1 MVSAHAKFH
10 VGLCCNNVATCMN
23 ASLFSRPAGAHLQKK
38 KVHVVGPHLA
48 EDTFKKKTVKRD
60 FLKHLYSTDF
70 ITFPWMSYISCQQ
83 VVQKIV

>member
-48 EDTFKKKTVKRD
+48 EDTFQKKN
-60 FLKHLYSTDF
+60 
-70 ITFPWMSYISCQQ
+70 C
-83 VVQKIV
+83 